1 MKVFDIDAE
10 VKFTSDWWTRV
21 NKDEAKLIAW
31 LKKLYGTEI
40 GGHDDYFSFLSKYQ
54 VDERTEKIFTNIAL
68 DELKH
73 GGLIEGVLKER
84 GFQLDPNAPPST
96 YWTEMDAHIMD
107 LQTAAAVNYF
117 GEALAAFRF
126 EVIIDHPDTPADVKE
141 ILHIILP
148 DEQFHRTTLRK
159 IAGEDTLEKFQE
171 IHDAAVRRLK
181 GT

>member
-1 MKVFDIDAE
+1 MNNFNIDAE
-10 VKFTSDWWTRV
+10 VQFTSDWWSRV
-21 NKDEAKLIAW
+21 TKDEAKLIAW

-40 GGHDDYFSFLSKYQ
+40 GGHDDYFVFLNRFD
-54 VDERTEKIFTNIAL
+54 VDDRTTKIFTNIAL

-73 GGLIEGVLKER
+73 GGLIENLLDSR
-84 GFQLDPNAPPST
+84 GYKLDPNPPQST
-96 YWTEMDAHIMD
+96 YWHEMDSHITD
-107 LQTAAAVNYF
+107 LSTAAAVNYF

-126 EVIIDHPDTPADVKE
+126 EVIIDHKDTPADIKE

-159 IAGEDTLEKFQE
+159 IAGNDTIERFQE
-171 IHDAAVRRLK
+171 IHDNAVRRLK